1 MMGMKER
8 SFAPIVN
15 VSLED
20 LVPADHFY
28 RRLERTL
35 DLSFVRPFVQE
46 AYAGGGRP
54 SIDPVVFFKSQ
65 LVMFFEGI
73 RSERLLMRHADDR
86 LSVRWFLGYDLDEPL
101 PDHSS
106 LTRIRTRYGVEM
118 FRRFFDAVVDQCQQA
133 GLVWG
138 KELYVD
144 ATKVNANASMESV
157 KPRFAVEKHLR
168 ELFATEGKEE
178 PAANA
183 EPSLPT
189 SEAGPSPPEAIREET
204 PPPSQA
210 PVPPIPVCEPTV
222 AAPVQLPTS
231 LEDALREDLTKTN
244 EQRHDWI
251 EQVGKP
257 DREVIRGTYRR
268 MADFVVSTTDPDAT
282 VMPTKGE
289 GRHLGYHTHYV
300 VDGGRARII
309 MAVLVTP
316 SEVMENQPMLDLV
329 FRTRFRWKLWPRQA
343 TGDTT
348 YGTVDNIVAL
358 EHEHIHAYV
367 PLPDFDQRTPFYGR
381 REFQYDPEQDT
392 YTCPHGAT
400 LPLKKHHYTEREKEY
415 RADAATCNACPL
427 KEHCTT
433 SEHGR
438 SLRRSFDEEYLE
450 RVRAYHTTLPYQ
462 KAMRKRSVWVEP
474 LFAEGK
480 DWHGMRRF
488 RLRRLW
494 RVNCEALIRAA
505 GQNLKR
511 LLKKRG
517 WGRRPWPEA
526 GVCAASHPDWEE
538 NEQPREDAPG
548 RKWAR
553 TLVASMVSLGST
565 WGSRH
570 VEPGTFSLAIKAFVG
585 TPSAADAHAL
595 TFLLRFCGSLNRVL
609 GEDGAK
615 MIDAGGTSPLYTIS
629 STIEFFNRLFPS

>member
-1 MMGMKER
+1 MMGRKER
-8 SFAPIVN
+8 SFAPLTN

-28 RRLERTL
+28 RRLERIL
-35 DLSFVRPFVQE
+35 DLSFVREFVQE
-46 AYAGGGRP
+46 TYAGGGRP
-54 SIDPVVFFKSQ
+54 SIDPIIFFKLQ
-65 LVMFFEGI
+65 LVMFFESI

-86 LSVRWFLGYDLDEPL
+86 LSVRWYLGYDLDEPL

-106 LTRIRTRYGVEM
+106 LTRIRARYGVEM
-118 FRRFFDAVVDQCQQA
+118 FRRFFEAIVDQCQQA

-144 ATKVNANASMESV
+144 ATKVNANASMDSV
-157 KPRFAVEKHLR
+157 KPRFAVDSHLR
-168 ELFATEGKEE
+168 ELFATEEKEEPE

-183 EPSLPT
+183 EPCPTASGGGASL
-189 SEAGPSPPEAIREET
+189 PEAISEDMT
-204 PPPSQA
+204 ATNQVQA
-210 PVPPIPVCEPTV
+210 PPTPVCEPMGM
-222 AAPVQLPTS
+222 APVPLPVS
-231 LEDALREDLTKTN
+231 LDDATRQDLARAN
-244 EQRHDWI
+244 EQRHDWV
-251 EQVGKP
+251 ERVGKP

-300 VDGGRARII
+300 VDGGKARIV

-348 YGTVDNIVAL
+348 YGTIDNIVAL

-367 PLPDFDQRTPFYGR
+367 PLPDFDQRTPFYGQR
-381 REFQYDPEQDT
+381 KFQYDPKQDV
-392 YTCPHGAT
+392 YTCPNGA
-400 LPLKKHHYTEREKEY
+400 LLRLAKHRYTERTKEY
-415 RADAATCNACPL
+415 RADAAICNACPL
-427 KEHCTT
+427 KEHCTD
-433 SEHGR
+433 SERGR

-450 RVRAYHTTLPYQ
+450 GVRAYHTTEAYQ

-494 RVNCEALIRAA
+494 RVNCEALMRAA

-511 LLKKRG
+511 LLKKWG
-517 WGRRPWPEA
+517 WGRHPWPEGGA
-526 GVCAASHPDWEE
+526 NAA
-538 NEQPREDAPG
+538 
-548 RKWAR
+548 
-553 TLVASMVSLGST
+553 
-565 WGSRH
+565 
-570 VEPGTFSLAIKAFVG
+570 FSLLFCLLLLLCQPLEASFW
-585 TPSAADAHAL
+585 ADC
-595 TFLLRFCGSLNRVL
+595 RIGDKKSW
-609 GEDGAK
+609 G
-615 MIDAGGTSPLYTIS
+615 
-629 STIEFFNRLFPS
+629 RLVYS